1 MTPPNEIYRLVK
13 KQYMNTHRHSISRI
27 CATVRVHTWNTE
39 KKKKKAACPAVVIL
53 GHSWIR
59 SYLSRSLADKRAYD
73 RQGGRGGE

>member
-39 KKKKKAACPAVVIL
+39 EKKKKRQPFQQWL
-53 GHSWIR
+53 SWDIHG
-59 SYLSRSLADKRAYD
+59 LDHI
-73 RQGGRGGE
+73 